1 MILIDTSHLI
11 MRNLFM
17 NINEIKENYNF
28 LYHVVFQNILSFK
41 RDFKGSK
48 ENIPVYA
55 FDSPNTWRKEFYEKY
70 WKKLKDFPITTGYKG
85 QRKKDETID
94 WDKVFEIVDNIYKCL
109 KTATD
114 FKAIKIDKVE
124 ADDIIFVGV
133 NEYHKKEN
141 IIIISSDKDF
151 IQLLRYDNV
160 KLYDPIKRKFRE
172 FDDPEYYLKKH
183 IIIGDKSDNI
193 PAIKKR
199 VGEKTAEK
207 WLDSGT
213 FEEDLKVDKELY
225 KRYKFNEKLID
236 LTKLPEK
243 YYNAIKE
250 EYEKKEF
257 NFDSM
262 KLYECFKEFH
272 LRKIFERINEF
283 ELKSSNSLKNK
294 KIFV

>member
-17 NINEIKENYNF
+17 NIYEIKENYNF

-41 RDFKGSK
+41 RDFKASK

-55 FDSPNTWRKEFYEKY
+55 FDSPNSWRKDFYEKN
-70 WKKLKDFPITTGYKG
+70 WRKLKDFPIVTGYKG
-85 QRKKDETID
+85 QRKLDETID
-94 WDKVFEIVDNIYKCL
+94 WDKVFEIIENIYECL
-109 KTATD
+109 KISTD

-124 ADDIIFVGV
+124 ADDIIYVGV
-133 NEYHKKEN
+133 NEFYKKEP
-141 IIIISSDKDF
+141 ITIISSDKDF
-151 IQLLRYDNV
+151 IQLLRFDNV
-160 KLYDPIKRKFRE
+160 KLYDPIKKKYRE
-172 FDDPEYYLKKH
+172 FEDPEYYLKKQ
-183 IIIGDKSDNI
+183 IIIGDKVDNI

-213 FEEDLKVDKELY
+213 FEEDLKTNKELY

-236 LTKLPEK
+236 LSKIPEK
-243 YYNAIKE
+243 YYNQIKE
-250 EYEKKEF
+250 KYEENDF

-262 KLYECFKEFH
+262 KLYECFKKFH
-272 LRKIFERINEF
+272 LKKIFERINEF
-283 ELKSSNSLKNK
+283 ELRSESKLKKSL
-294 KIFV
+294 FG